1 MSSVRMTAMPSRG
14 YASAEVMAR
23 ALVYRSV
30 EGSALKLVA
39 ASARTRAHPW
49 GCQEA
54 PSARAWAPAS
64 AVGSVDPK
72 ERVSAPP
79 WASRTVLMLGP
90 EMVLRWAA

>member
-1 MSSVRMTAMPSRG
+1 MPSTG

-23 ALVYRSV
+23 ALVNRSV
-30 EGSALKLVA
+30 EVSALAWVA
-39 ASARTRAHPW
+39 ASARTPAKPW
-49 GCQEA
+49 GCQES
-54 PSARAWAPAS
+54 PSARAWASAS

-90 EMVLRWAA
+90 EMVLRWAVSSEPR